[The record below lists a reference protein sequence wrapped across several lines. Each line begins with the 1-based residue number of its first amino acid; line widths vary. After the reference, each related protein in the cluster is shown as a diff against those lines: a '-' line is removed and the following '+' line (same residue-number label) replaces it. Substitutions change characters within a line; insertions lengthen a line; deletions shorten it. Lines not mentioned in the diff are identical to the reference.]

1 MKKLKQSK
9 TYSTNI
15 QGNNNN
21 NKVDRSGKKKN
32 TLTHT
37 YTVKKQVNTN
47 GKNNKQNKKIST
59 KLQIN
64 QYEAGVIRDQRWS
77 VLWNRCPTVWNGT
90 VSTTN
95 ADSTTN
101 SRGCTRSTIGWL
113 TSTSPASAKVLIPGQ
128 EEPSCYASST
138 LTILLCSTLSSPT
151 L

>member
-21 NKVDRSGKKKN
+21 NKVDRSVKKKN

-64 QYEAGVIRDQRWS
+64 QYEAGVIRDQR
-77 VLWNRCPTVWNGT
+77 
-90 VSTTN
+90 
-95 ADSTTN
+95 
-101 SRGCTRSTIGWL
+101 
-113 TSTSPASAKVLIPGQ
+113 
-128 EEPSCYASST
+128 
-138 LTILLCSTLSSPT
+138 
-151 L
+151 